1 MGFNTNHISDSGVVT
16 KVCFALSRASSK
28 GRSLSKDSA
37 KEECQ
42 WLYNST
48 CLEINVTSRCIQD
61 KGLLETPLQK
71 DSQSKVF
78 LPNALKGRGWIYQR
92 TLKWPVWLQHLNFE
106 GGEDLEAKIAKAK
119 KTWAVAGL
127 QGEDTMAE
135 KHCKWSLFTHLT
147 TLWRGGAP
155 LQQ

>member
-48 CLEINVTSRCIQD
+48 CLEINVTPDVFKIRDSWKLHSRRM
-61 KGLLETPLQK
+61 
-71 DSQSKVF
+71 SKVF

-92 TLKWPVWLQHLNFE
+92 ALK
-106 GGEDLEAKIAKAK
+106 
-119 KTWAVAGL
+119 
-127 QGEDTMAE
+127 
-135 KHCKWSLFTHLT
+135 
-147 TLWRGGAP
+147 
-155 LQQ
+155 